1 MKPDTESWDELMH
14 DGTTEGTVIPYGY
27 RPYLEWVLREWT
39 NALFRQHTSDLL
51 LCWEQSTSVPVIYK
65 DWGAIHVFG

>member
-27 RPYLEWVLREWT
+27 WPYLEW
-39 NALFRQHTSDLL
+39 F
-51 LCWEQSTSVPVIYK
+51 
-65 DWGAIHVFG
+65 